1 MKYNKETPVHITARE
16 SDYMML
22 AYDEYCSLGESMKYI
37 RDEYLANKKR
47 TDSRNLIH
55 FTVRTKDD
63 SRDIYILNVYNGIGG
78 GIESLCE
85 MTAAELEELVEYKN
99 YIH

>member
-47 TDSRNLIH
+47 KNSLNLIP
-55 FTVRTKDD
+55 FMVKTTDD
-63 SRDIYILNVYNGIGG
+63 SRDICIVNVYNDLNG

-85 MTAAELEELVEYKN
+85 MTAKELEDLVEYKK
-99 YIH
+99 YIN